1 MINNI
6 NTEYFS
12 ESELRRFK
20 FHKIGKN
27 VLISKSCVIKNC
39 NNISIG
45 NNVRVDSYSIILT
58 RKKKVNIGNYV
69 HIGAY
74 SFLGAHMGLTLKSF
88 SGLGQGVKIFTV
100 NDDYSG
106 ESLTNPMTSAK
117 FKKEKNGSVVIGK
130 HVNIGSNSIILPN
143 VKIGDGASIGSF
155 TLVNNNLT
163 GWKIYFG
170 IPAKPLLGRSKKL
183 LEHEKNFLK
192 NEKRKQS

>member
-1 MINNI
+1 
-6 NTEYFS
+6 
-12 ESELRRFK
+12 
-20 FHKIGKN
+20 
-27 VLISKSCVIKNC
+27 
-39 NNISIG
+39 
-45 NNVRVDSYSIILT
+45 
-58 RKKKVNIGNYV
+58 
-69 HIGAY
+69 
-74 SFLGAHMGLTLKSF
+74 MGLTLKSF

-192 NEKRKQS
+192 NEYRKQSW